1 MYQIDEKREELEIQ
15 ARYEELLAEVRKIK
29 TLSQQEEDDVYRAYA
44 MAKQAHAGT
53 RRKSG
58 EPYIFHPLAVA
69 LIAVKEVGLGPIA
82 VICALLHDV
91 VEDTDI
97 SLDQLRM
104 VFGERVAVIVDG
116 VTKIDDVTVLQQA
129 ASKQAENY
137 RKILLSMCNDAYVIF
152 LKLCDRLHNMRTL
165 ASMKDTKKLAISSET
180 EYLYIPLAHRLGLYT
195 IKTELEELVMRYTNP
210 IKYAEIEAKINESAG
225 TEAKLQECLMT
236 PIRKILDSHGY
247 KYRIKTRIKSVFS
260 CFKKME
266 TKHVEFDEIYD
277 LYAMRIILD
286 VPAEME
292 KEECFRVYALISH
305 QFPPNPNRFRDWI
318 TVPKSN
324 GYESLQ
330 TTVMSPIGR
339 WVEVQ
344 IRTERMDNIAEK
356 GMAAHFLYKE
366 AHPEEQIDSNPVEEW
381 LQQIRSTLENTDKSA
396 LDLVEEFK
404 ESLYTKEIYLFTPKG
419 ETVKLPFHAT
429 VLDFAFAIHTDLG
442 LHCIGAKV
450 NAKVV
455 SIGQRLHSG
464 EQVQVL
470 TSRNVFPSEDW
481 LQQVT
486 TSRAKEHIKDYLRE
500 QRKVYHDQGKELLQ
514 KYCKELDIR
523 MEHAQIKSELKSY
536 FGLTSSVDLY
546 YQIVKGDIGA
556 TEVAQCFGKAKAAPS
571 MFFLGPY
578 RNIFE
583 ADETDASKLR
593 QETKESSTLSTR
605 LSALNY
611 EVDERYDQFDVMP
624 APCCKPVQGDTVVG
638 IREGDKIMVHRTNC
652 KVAMHEMA
660 NHEDKI
666 VRTKWREGEKVSFLT
681 GIAFTAIDRKGLL
694 QELTQVVTQDMD
706 LNMRALTI
714 EASEGVCKGV
724 VMLYVNNLDN
734 INQLISNIST
744 IVGVT
749 NVRRV

>member
-15 ARYEELLAEVRKIK
+15 AKYEELMDEVRKIK
-29 TLSQQEEDDVYRAYA
+29 VLTQQEEDDIFRAYSI
-44 MAKQAHAGT
+44 AKQAHSGT

-82 VICALLHDV
+82 AICALLHDV

-97 SLDQLRM
+97 SLDQLRLI
-104 VFGERVAVIVDG
+104 FGDRVAVIVDG
-116 VTKIDDVTVLQQA
+116 VTKIEDISALQQVE
-129 ASKQAENY
+129 SKQAENY
-137 RKILLSMCNDAYVIF
+137 RKILLSMCKDAYVIF

-165 ASMKDTKKLAISSET
+165 GSMKDTKKLAISSET
-180 EYLYIPLAHRLGLYT
+180 QYLYIPLAHRLGLYS

-210 IKYAEIEAKINESAG
+210 IKYAEIEAKINESMG
-225 TEAKLQECLMT
+225 TEAKLQECLMS
-236 PIRKILDSHGY
+236 PICQMLDRHGY
-247 KYRIKTRIKSVFS
+247 RYRIKTRIKSVYS

-266 TKHVEFDEIYD
+266 NKHVDFDEIYD

-286 VPAEME
+286 VPSDVE
-292 KEECFRVYALISH
+292 KEECFRVYAMISQ

-330 TTVMSPIGR
+330 TTVMTPIGR

-344 IRTERMDNIAEK
+344 IRSERMDNVAEK

-366 AHPEEQIDSNPVEEW
+366 AHPEEKIQSNPVEEW
-381 LQQIRSTLENTDKSA
+381 LQQIRATLENTDKSA

-404 ESLYTKEIYLFTPKG
+404 ETLYTKEIYLFTPKG
-419 ETVKLPFHAT
+419 ETVKLPFHST

-455 SIGQRLHSG
+455 PIGYRLNSG

-470 TSRNVFPSEDW
+470 TSRNTFPTEEW
-481 LQQVT
+481 LKEVIT
-486 TSRAKEHIKDYLRE
+486 PRAKGHIKDYIRE
-500 QRKVYHDQGKELLQ
+500 QRKAYHDDGKRQLQ
-514 KYCKELDIR
+514 KYLRQLDIR
-523 MEHAQIKSELKSY
+523 MDYDEAKAKVRAYLEITSY
-536 FGLTSSVDLY
+536 TDLY
-546 YQIVKGDIGA
+546 YQLAIGVVGA
-556 TEVAQCFGKAKAAPS
+556 DEVAQCFGKAKSAPS

-578 RNIFE
+578 KDLFE
-583 ADETDASKLR
+583 TEDIASEKA
-593 QETKESSTLSTR
+593 KENPQNSNALSER
-605 LSALNY
+605 LSPLNF
-611 EVDERYDQFDVMP
+611 EVDADSEQFEIMP

-638 IREGDKIMVHRTNC
+638 IREGDKIMIHRTNC
-652 KVAMHEMA
+652 RVAMDEMA
-660 NHEDKI
+660 NHEDRI
-666 VRTKWREGEKVSFLT
+666 VRTKWREGEKVTFLT

-694 QELTQVVTQDMD
+694 QELTQVITQDMD
-706 LNMRALTI
+706 LNMRALTL
-714 EASEGVCKGV
+714 EASEGVGRGV
-724 VMLYVNNLDN
+724 VMLYVHNLDD
-734 INQLISNIST
+734 INNLISNIQS
-744 IVGVT
+744 IIGVN
-749 NVRRV
+749 NVRRI

>member
-15 ARYEELLAEVRKIK
+15 AKYEELMDEVRKIK
-29 TLSQQEEDDVYRAYA
+29 VLTQQEEDDIFRAYSI
-44 MAKQAHAGT
+44 AKQAHSGT

-82 VICALLHDV
+82 AICALLHDV

-97 SLDQLRM
+97 SLDQLRLI
-104 VFGERVAVIVDG
+104 FGDRVAVIVDG
-116 VTKIDDVTVLQQA
+116 VTKIEDISALQQVE
-129 ASKQAENY
+129 SKQAENY
-137 RKILLSMCNDAYVIF
+137 RKILLSMCKDAYVIF

-165 ASMKDTKKLAISSET
+165 GSMKDTKKLAISSET
-180 EYLYIPLAHRLGLYT
+180 QYLYIPLAHRLGLYS

-210 IKYAEIEAKINESAG
+210 IKYAEIEAKINESMG
-225 TEAKLQECLMT
+225 TEAKLQECLMS
-236 PIRKILDSHGY
+236 PICQMLDRHGY
-247 KYRIKTRIKSVFS
+247 RYRIKTRIKSVYS

-266 TKHVEFDEIYD
+266 NKHVDFDEIYD

-286 VPAEME
+286 VPSDVE
-292 KEECFRVYALISH
+292 KEECFRVYAMISQ

-330 TTVMSPIGR
+330 TTVMTPIGR

-344 IRTERMDNIAEK
+344 IRSERMDNVAEK

-366 AHPEEQIDSNPVEEW
+366 AHPEEKIQSNPVEEW
-381 LQQIRSTLENTDKSA
+381 LQQIRATLENTDKSA

-404 ESLYTKEIYLFTPKG
+404 ETLYTKEIYLFTPKG
-419 ETVKLPFHAT
+419 ETVKLPFHST

-455 SIGQRLHSG
+455 PIGYRLNSG

-470 TSRNVFPSEDW
+470 TSRNTFPTEEW
-481 LQQVT
+481 LKEVIT
-486 TSRAKEHIKDYLRE
+486 PRAKGHIKDYIRE
-500 QRKVYHDQGKELLQ
+500 QRKAYHDDGKRQLQ
-514 KYCKELDIR
+514 KYLRQLDIR
-523 MEHAQIKSELKSY
+523 MDYDEAKAKVRAYLEITSY
-536 FGLTSSVDLY
+536 TDLY
-546 YQIVKGDIGA
+546 YQLAIGVVGA
-556 TEVAQCFGKAKAAPS
+556 DEVAQCFGKAKSAPS

-578 RNIFE
+578 KDLFE
-583 ADETDASKLR
+583 TEDIASEKA
-593 QETKESSTLSTR
+593 KESPQNSNALSER
-605 LSALNY
+605 LSPLNF
-611 EVDERYDQFDVMP
+611 EVDADSEQFEIMP

-638 IREGDKIMVHRTNC
+638 IREGDKIMIHRTNC
-652 KVAMHEMA
+652 RVAMDEMA
-660 NHEDKI
+660 NHEDRI
-666 VRTKWREGEKVSFLT
+666 VRTKWREGEKVTFLT

-694 QELTQVVTQDMD
+694 QELTQVITQDMD
-706 LNMRALTI
+706 LNMRALTL
-714 EASEGVCKGV
+714 EASEGVGRGV
-724 VMLYVNNLDN
+724 VMLYVHNLDD
-734 INQLISNIST
+734 INNLISNIQS
-744 IVGVT
+744 IIGVN
-749 NVRRV
+749 NVRRI